1 MNTSLISGMANCLFD
16 KNPNWGFFRDGFEFG
31 CEQDL
36 TSMLNRLGNESVG
49 GEEVIKS
56 MSGTGRKGVSKAV
69 LMLVGSGVVLAV
81 AAAAL

>member
-56 MSGTGRKGVSKAV
+56 MSGTGRKGVNRAM

-81 AAAAL
+81 AVAAL